1 VSVVLAFDT
10 ASAATVV
17 GAARDGAPV
26 ATRRH
31 DPGPGERPGHA
42 TQLLTLVEAALAEL
56 GATLADVTRLGVGV
70 GPGSFTGLRIGVA
83 TGRALA
89 QASGAAAVP
98 VSTLDALAW
107 GPGAAGPPAGPVLAV
122 LDARRGEAFV
132 AAWDGGARTL
142 DPVAVRP
149 DALGALGALHAGG
162 GAAVGDGAVRY
173 RAALQDEGVAVP
185 ADDAP
190 EHRVDGAALVA
201 LAAVGEVVS
210 RERLVPDYLRV
221 PDVDLRP

>member
-1 VSVVLAFDT
+1 MSVVLAFDT
-10 ASAATVV
+10 ATAATVV
-17 GAARDGAPV
+17 GAARDGGAV
-26 ATRRH
+26 VTRRH
-31 DPGPGERPGHA
+31 DPAPGERPGHA
-42 TQLLTLVEAALAEL
+42 TQLLTLVEEALGEL
-56 GATLADVTRLGVGV
+56 GARLADVTRLGVGV

-89 QASGAAAVP
+89 QATGAAAVP

-149 DALGALGALHAGG
+149 DALGALGVLHAAG

-185 ADDAP
+185 PDGAA
-190 EHRVDGAALVA
+190 EHLVDGAALVA
-201 LAAVGEVVS
+201 LTVVGEVVS

-221 PDVDLRP
+221 PDVDLR